1 MNNRMAGIYII
12 MLNTEKLKR
21 YAWRIVPAIAIAVT
35 LSACTSPN
43 SAKNTHH
50 TSKSDTRMLNGA
62 SSDSLAMAS
71 QDEFEDLVQ
80 SVDTKS
86 KIMSQYANWK
96 GVSYRLGGT
105 TKSGIDCSSFVQRT
119 FFEQFGVQLPRTT
132 SEQESSGKGIKR
144 NSLRVGDLV
153 LFKTGR
159 TMKHVGIYIGDDK
172 FVHAS
177 TSSGVVVSEMSNQYW
192 SKRYYAGR
200 RIINES

>member
-1 MNNRMAGIYII
+1 
-12 MLNTEKLKR
+12 MLTSEKFKR

-35 LSACTSPN
+35 LTACTNPKSSQN
-43 SAKNTHH
+43 ANNT
-50 TSKSDTRMLNGA
+50 TKSDVRMLNA
-62 SSDSLAMAS
+62 TSNDSLAMAS
-71 QDEFEDLVQ
+71 QDEFEELVQ

-105 TKSGIDCSSFVQRT
+105 TKNGIDCSSFVQRT

-132 SEQESSGKGIKR
+132 SEQESSGKGVKR
-144 NSLRVGDLV
+144 NSLKAGDIV

-177 TSSGVVVSEMSNQYW
+177 TSSGVIVSEMSNNYW

-200 RIINES
+200 RIVNGS

>member
-1 MNNRMAGIYII
+1 
-12 MLNTEKLKR
+12 MLTTEKFKR

-35 LSACTSPN
+35 LSACTNPKATKN
-43 SAKNTHH
+43 PQHSAK
-50 TSKSDTRMLNGA
+50 SDARMLNTA
-62 SSDSLAMAS
+62 SNDSLAKAS
-71 QDEFEDLVQ
+71 QDEFEELVQ

-86 KIMSQYANWK
+86 KIMNQYANWK

-132 SEQESSGKGIKR
+132 SEQQSSGKSIKR
-144 NSLRVGDLV
+144 NNLKAGDLV

-159 TMKHVGIYIGDDK
+159 TMKHVGIYIGDNK

-177 TSSGVVVSEMSNQYW
+177 TSSGVIVSEMSNDYW

-200 RIINES
+200 RIINGS

>member
-1 MNNRMAGIYII
+1 
-12 MLNTEKLKR
+12 MLTSEKFKR
-21 YAWRIVPAIAIAVT
+21 YVWRIVPAIAIAVT
-35 LSACTSPN
+35 LTACTNPKSSQN
-43 SAKNTHH
+43 ANNAT
-50 TSKSDTRMLNGA
+50 KSDVRMLNA
-62 SSDSLAMAS
+62 SSNDSLTMAS
-71 QDEFEDLVQ
+71 QDEFEELVQ

-132 SEQESSGKGIKR
+132 SEQESSGKSVKR
-144 NSLRVGDLV
+144 NSLKAGDIV

-177 TSSGVVVSEMSNQYW
+177 TSSGVIVSEMSNNYW

-200 RIINES
+200 RIVNGS

>member
-1 MNNRMAGIYII
+1 MATSEKFKRNILRII
-12 MLNTEKLKR
+12 
-21 YAWRIVPAIAIAVT
+21 PAIAIAAA
-35 LSACTSPN
+35 LSACTTPN
-43 SAKNTHH
+43 SSKNAQRTPH
-50 TSKSDTRMLNGA
+50 SEPRMLNG

-71 QDEFEDLVQ
+71 QDEFEQLVQ

-86 KIMSQYANWK
+86 KIMDQYANWK

-119 FFEQFGVQLPRTT
+119 FIEQFGVALPRTT
-132 SEQESSGKGIKR
+132 SEQESSGQSVKR
-144 NSLRVGDLV
+144 NNLKAGDLV

-159 TMKHVGIYIGDDK
+159 RMKHVGIYIGDNK

-177 TSSGVVVSEMSNQYW
+177 TSSGVIVSEMTNEYW

-200 RIINES
+200 RVINGS